1 VKGILHSY
9 KSTFTCSPL
18 LISSISILCNEV
30 LDDKN
35 FIQNA
40 NLFFGDLSQ
49 EHNENELVPTI
60 KKCFCVQ
67 QALLVNATYAREV
80 FLAV

>member
-1 VKGILHSY
+1 M
-9 KSTFTCSPL
+9 
-18 LISSISILCNEV
+18 LIYFLAI
-30 LDDKN
+30 
-35 FIQNA
+35 
-40 NLFFGDLSQ
+40 LSQ